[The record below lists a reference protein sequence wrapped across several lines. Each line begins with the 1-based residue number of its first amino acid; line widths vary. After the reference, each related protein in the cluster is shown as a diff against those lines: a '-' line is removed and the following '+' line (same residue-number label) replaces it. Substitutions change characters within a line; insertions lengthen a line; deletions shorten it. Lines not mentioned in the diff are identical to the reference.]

1 MADKPDRGRLRR
13 CWRAMLKDGS
23 LAGLRSEGR
32 LVALYVFYA
41 ADWTTCEVRF
51 SMRRVAGLLGV
62 HPTTVR
68 RGISQLLDGGILEIL
83 GKPAGPVSTL
93 YGICERARAVRAPD
107 TSGAQ
112 ERARVVRSPDT
123 SGAQTAHEPCA
134 DRTRPVRGLRTLC
147 ARNTVLFSG
156 SPVTTTGPS
165 STAHADGGT
174 VPATAVPTSQPADSE
189 IKCRLTTVSQNG
201 HSTAHLSSSEL
212 LKDGT

>member
-13 CWRAMLKDGS
+13 RWRAMLKDGS

-62 HPTTVR
+62 QPTTVR
-68 RGISQLLDGGILEIL
+68 RGISQLVDGGILKIL
-83 GKPAGPVSTL
+83 GKTGGPGSTL
-93 YGICERARAVRAPD
+93 YGIAERARAVRAPD

-112 ERARVVRSPDT
+112 ARARAVRSPDT

-134 DRTRPVRGLRTLC
+134 DRTRPVRRLRTLC
-147 ARNTVLFSG
+147 ARNSVLFSG
-156 SPVTTTGPS
+156 SPVTTTES
-165 STAHADGGT
+165 STAALPAGGAAPAVGEPVSPSEDGKSAAGLT
-174 VPATAVPTSQPADSE
+174 GGSQPRQEDVA
-189 IKCRLTTVSQNG
+189 
-201 HSTAHLSSSEL
+201 
-212 LKDGT
+212 